1 MEQPTPYEPLL
12 RAPLKLSGVFG
23 MAWQLYKR
31 GFWPMFVFLLIL
43 TSIDSL
49 PMILLNNATQNG
61 PGTGLSLLVSALSL
75 LLIAPAKTAVL
86 FMELEERIAGRRGTL
101 GQLFRYA
108 LPIGLR
114 RFYSTYFA
122 MLIMGMVAG
131 IVMAIVLI
139 GVCFIAFFPVGFAS
153 LFRLTPD
160 YFASGTLPPDFIWIA
175 VLMCATL
182 LLFYTILSALIA
194 LIFPAAVHEGR
205 RSFNAVSRGM
215 RLASKRL
222 GRMLLYGVLYSVYL
236 IAVAWL
242 PLVILRQNTGVASSM
257 VSIAVWL
264 IGALFAPYWGALS
277 CALYVDSASRVD
289 AADEIVASLPKPS
302 PSPYYPATQ
311 PQSDKQE

>member
-1 MEQPTPYEPLL
+1 M
-12 RAPLKLSGVFG
+12 
-23 MAWQLYKR
+23 
-31 GFWPMFVFLLIL
+31 
-43 TSIDSL
+43 
-49 PMILLNNATQNG
+49 
-61 PGTGLSLLVSALSL
+61 
-75 LLIAPAKTAVL
+75 
-86 FMELEERIAGRRGTL
+86 
-101 GQLFRYA
+101 
-108 LPIGLR
+108 
-114 RFYSTYFA
+114 
-122 MLIMGMVAG
+122 
-131 IVMAIVLI
+131 I